1 MYPAS
6 MGQKK
11 SLVVSISKWTLR
23 QEALLEMKGVIQQ
36 EDVAV
41 LSLCASNSIV
51 SKFIQWKLAQLKGE
65 TDKST
70 VIFWNLDILFSN

>member
-51 SKFIQWKLAQLKGE
+51 SKFIQ
-65 TDKST
+65 
-70 VIFWNLDILFSN
+70 

>member
-1 MYPAS
+1 MQKHCKYKGKNMYPAS

-51 SKFIQWKLAQLKGE
+51 SKFIQ
-65 TDKST
+65 
-70 VIFWNLDILFSN
+70 